1 MTATTATTVMTPMM
15 TPRSVRNER
24 SLCAVTAFQA
34 TRRSSPISMSGL
46 SSSGFLFG
54 VGTRRRVVDLDAVS
68 DLERAERLERPRDDL
83 LAVREPL
90 EDLGLQVGA
99 DPGLDRPKIDGAV
112 LFHDEDA
119 FHVLFLFGRGSG
131 GRRGRCRFLALRAL
145 ERRRVG
151 DDEGWDG
158 NRERGGAP
166 VGLDLPGDREAGPD
180 VRGRILDLD
189 LHDEVD
195 GRRVRA
201 ERGLRDRTAAD
212 LRDDAVA

>member
-112 LFHDEDA
+112 LF
-119 FHVLFLFGRGSG
+119 LFGRGGG
-131 GRRGRCRFLALRAL
+131 GRRDGCRFLALRAL

-212 LRDDAVA
+212 LRDDAVELQIGRAHV